1 MKQARLAFRLA
12 LPAAYRA
19 GDFLAFHRRDAA
31 ALAERV
37 DGNALLKGIVWAG
50 RPACLGVRFG
60 ARQAAVA
67 LVVDGAG
74 AVPDADAARRM
85 ARRMLGLQ
93 QAVEDFEARYSGH
106 PALGPLI
113 AANPG
118 LRVPLLATPF
128 EAMVWAVIG
137 QQISLAAATSVR
149 RRLIEAAGIR
159 HSDGLLCHPD
169 PARLART
176 GEAQLRAAGLS
187 QAKAAAVA
195 TLSRGAAEGTLPF
208 DAWADAVPIAE
219 IRARLAAIRGI
230 GPWTIEYTLLRG
242 FGHLDGSLHGD
253 VAVRRKLQR
262 LLGREESI
270 SAAETGRW
278 LGQFTPWRALVAA
291 HLWAWHPPVP
301 LQPL

>member
-12 LPAAYRA
+12 LPAGYRA
-19 GDFLAFHRRDAA
+19 ADFLAFHRRDAA

-37 DGNALLKGIVWAG
+37 DGNALQKGVVWAG

-60 ARQAAVA
+60 ARQAAVE

-74 AVPDADAARRM
+74 SVPDADAARRM

-93 QAVEDFEARYSGH
+93 QAVDDFEARYRGH
-106 PALGPLI
+106 PVLDRLI

-169 PARLART
+169 AARLARM
-176 GEAQLRAAGLS
+176 GEAELRTAGLS
-187 QAKAAAVA
+187 HAKAATVA
-195 TLSRGAAEGTLPF
+195 MLSRGAADGTLPF
-208 DAWADAVPIAE
+208 DAWADAPPVAE

-230 GPWTIEYTLLRG
+230 GPWTIEYALLRG

-253 VAVRRKLQR
+253 VAVRRKLQL
-262 LLGREESI
+262 LLGREARL
-270 SAAETGRW
+270 SAPETERW
-278 LGQFTPWRALVAA
+278 LAQFTPWRALVAA
-291 HLWAWHPPVP
+291 HLWAWHP
-301 LQPL
+301 

>member
-19 GDFLAFHRRDAA
+19 ADFLAFHRRDTAA
-31 ALAERV
+31 TAERV
-37 DGNALLKGIVWAG
+37 AGNTLLKGMVWAG

-60 ARQAAVA
+60 ARQAAVE
-67 LVVDGAG
+67 LLVDGADSV
-74 AVPDADAARRM
+74 ADADAARRM
-85 ARRMLGLQ
+85 AHRMLGLQ
-93 QAVEDFEARYSGH
+93 QAVDDFEARYRAH
-106 PALGPLI
+106 PELGPLI

-128 EAMVWAVIG
+128 EAMVWAVTG
-137 QQISLAAATSVR
+137 QQISLAAATAVR

-169 PARLART
+169 PAQLARI

-187 QAKAAAVA
+187 QTKAATV
-195 TLSRGAAEGTLPF
+195 TLLSRGAADGTLPF
-208 DAWADAVPIAE
+208 EAWADAPPVAE

-253 VAVRRKLQR
+253 VAVRRKLQL
-262 LLGREESI
+262 LLGREEKI

-278 LGQFTPWRALVAA
+278 LAQFTPWRALVAA
-291 HLWAWHPPVP
+291 HLWAWHP
-301 LQPL
+301 

>member
-1 MKQARLAFRLA
+1 MRQARLAFRLA
-12 LPAAYRA
+12 LPATYRA

-31 ALAERV
+31 ATAERV
-37 DGNALLKGIVWAG
+37 AGNALHKGVVWAG

-60 ARQAAVA
+60 TRQAAVE

-74 AVPDADAARRM
+74 ALPDPDAARRM

-93 QAVEDFEARYSGH
+93 QSVADFEHRYRGH
-106 PALGPLI
+106 PELAPLI

-118 LRVPLLATPF
+118 LRVPLLSTPF
-128 EAMVWAVIG
+128 EAMVWAVTG

-169 PARLART
+169 AARLARM
-176 GEAQLRAAGLS
+176 GEAELRTAGLS
-187 QAKAAAVA
+187 HAKAATVA
-195 TLSRGAAEGTLPF
+195 MLSRGAADGTLPF
-208 DAWADAVPIAE
+208 DAWADAPPVAE

-230 GPWTIEYTLLRG
+230 GPWTIEYALLRD

-253 VAVRRKLQR
+253 VAVRRKLQL
-262 LLGREESI
+262 LLGREARL
-270 SAAETGRW
+270 SAPETERW
-278 LGQFTPWRALVAA
+278 LAQFTPWRALVAA
-291 HLWAWHPPVP
+291 HLWAWRA
-301 LQPL
+301 